1 MGGVGLVFYREG
13 NSPYLIVKD
22 VVHDG
27 PAFRSS
33 LVYPGDKLC
42 CINDFDL
49 AWSDTTPRT
58 QQPQLPGSHGS
69 AVSLTFDR
77 SVDSSRPERFTL
89 TLVRNMAC
97 YPGAL
102 CMTQVRCDRCSHPDI
117 PLASR
122 SSFKHSI
129 PAHEQPF

>member
-1 MGGVGLVFYREG
+1 MRGMTFFVCSCAERGNPSKMQQQMGGVGLVFYRDE

-33 LVYPGDKLC
+33 LVYPGDRLC

-49 AWSDTTPRT
+49 AWSDATPRA
-58 QQPQLPGSHGS
+58 QQPQLPGPHGS

-77 SVDSSRPERFTL
+77 SIDSSRPERFTL
-89 TLVRNMAC
+89 ALVRNMAC
-97 YPGAL
+97 YPGAF
-102 CMTQVRCDRCSHPDI
+102 
-117 PLASR
+117 
-122 SSFKHSI
+122 SF
-129 PAHEQPF
+129 

>member
-1 MGGVGLVFYREG
+1 MQQQMGGVGLVFYRDE

-33 LVYPGDKLC
+33 LVYPGDRLC

-49 AWSDTTPRT
+49 AWSDATPRA
-58 QQPQLPGSHGS
+58 QQPQLPGPHGS

-77 SVDSSRPERFTL
+77 SIDSSRPERFTL
-89 TLVRNMAC
+89 ALVRNMAC
-97 YPGAL
+97 YPGAF
-102 CMTQVRCDRCSHPDI
+102 
-117 PLASR
+117 
-122 SSFKHSI
+122 SF
-129 PAHEQPF
+129 